1 MMCGV
6 VDQAFAE
13 WMNDTDALLW
23 RIERDPLLRSTITSV
38 WFLDAVPDRARAD
51 AAVERM
57 LANVPRTRQRVIDD
71 PGGVAT
77 PRWEDDPFFDPTV
90 HYQWIRL
97 AGRRVTDA
105 DVLRRAQVVAARA
118 FDRDRPLWEIE
129 ILDGITGKRAAV
141 VMKVHHAMG
150 DGLGM
155 VDLMPYLLDLEAQP
169 ARQPDGD
176 ADADADETP
185 HPLALVPVPGPARPI
200 VQRAVTEGRTG
211 VRYSKAAVKAAVGFV
226 RDPVRTAQDTSRTA
240 ASVVKLVLPAT
251 TPKSPVMTGRSLSPR
266 FDTITLPLESM
277 KAAATALGGTLNDV
291 FMTALLEGLHRY
303 HVRHGVDCPEV
314 RFQMPVSV
322 RGAADAAASN
332 HFVPTRFMLPLA
344 DVDLRARFDDAKA
357 RLRDVRAEPALPLV
371 GDVSAIVTRL
381 GRAAS
386 VSLLGSMMKGVDVI
400 ASNVPGPPF
409 PVWFGGARVEHFY
422 GFGPLGGAAVNM
434 TLFSF
439 DGTVHLGVNT
449 DAAAVPDRAAFVQCI
464 QEGFDA
470 VVAAAEEDDA

>member
-1 MMCGV
+1 MMCDV
-6 VDQAFAE
+6 ADQAFAE

-38 WFLDAVPDRARAD
+38 WLLDSVPDRARAD

-71 PGGVAT
+71 PGAVAT
-77 PRWEDDPFFDPTV
+77 PRWEDDPFFDLGV
-90 HYQWIRL
+90 HYQWLRL
-97 AGRRVTDA
+97 HGRRVTEA
-105 DVLRRAQVVAARA
+105 DVFARAQVVAARA

-129 ILDGITGKRAAV
+129 VLDGITGKRAAV

-155 VDLMPYLLDLEAQP
+155 VDLMPHLLDMEPEPESA
-169 ARQPDGD
+169 GGG
-176 ADADADETP
+176 ADDRGESSP
-185 HPLALVPVPGPARPI
+185 PLSLVPVPGPAKPI
-200 VQRAVTEGRTG
+200 VHRAVTEGRAG

-251 TPKSPVMTGRSLSPR
+251 TPKSPIMTGRSLSPR
-266 FDTITLPLESM
+266 FDTVALPLDAL
-277 KAAATALGGTLNDV
+277 KGAAAELGGTLNDA

-303 HVRHGVDCPEV
+303 HRRHDVECPEV

-322 RGAADAAASN
+322 RSSADAAASN
-332 HFVPTRFMLPLA
+332 HFVPTRFLLPLG
-344 DVDLRARFDDAKA
+344 DVDVRARFDDAKA

-371 GDVSAIVTRL
+371 GDVSALVARF

-386 VSLLGSMMKGVDVI
+386 VSLLGSMMKGVDAI

-422 GFGPLGGAAVNM
+422 GFGPLGGAAVNL
-434 TLFSF
+434 TLFSY

-449 DAAAVPDRAAFVQCI
+449 DAAAIPDRKEFVRCLR
-464 QEGFDA
+464 EGFEA
-470 VVAAAEEDDA
+470 VVTATGGTAP